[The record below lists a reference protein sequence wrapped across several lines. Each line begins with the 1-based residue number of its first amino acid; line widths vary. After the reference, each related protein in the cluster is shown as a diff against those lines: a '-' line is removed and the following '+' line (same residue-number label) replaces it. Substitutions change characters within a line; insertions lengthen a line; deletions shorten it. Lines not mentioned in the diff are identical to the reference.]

1 MRRVEGF
8 STESGLPEA
17 REGKMKFLISG
28 NGSGPRVKAVPVGS
42 LTPPLSMPNFSTGG
56 GVTLP
61 VRFIWTRGSTSKK
74 IRLASIAIS

>member
-1 MRRVEGF
+1 VLM
-8 STESGLPEA
+8 SKLNSSLIDA
-17 REGKMKFLISG
+17 KFF
-28 NGSGPRVKAVPVGS
+28 NW
-42 LTPPLSMPNFSTGG
+42 G